1 MKDTALSKHKIFP
14 VSQSCGNF
22 NVHEKKRQSPQQTC
36 SSQPFLKPHLTLH
49 KVIETCRQLILHSSS
64 KKQHS
69 THTTDVSPL
78 GLFQPVC
85 QTLNVQLPKPS
96 VLPAV
101 TNQEEGRKG
110 KEGKGLPAK
119 CEIVQP
125 SQAAGTPE
133 WHSMARSAVKITLD
147 PKTANPTLRLSND
160 RRRVRSYMYEESKA
174 MEHAWCQRDRH
185 KYDGWLCIQGAQG
198 FSSGRQYWE
207 VDVRGIC
214 DWRIGVLRES
224 APKRGFS
231 KLNTSTGYWTL
242 RLQLGSLIALT
253 EPVTKLNTDIPSR
266 VGVYLDI
273 EGREVA
279 FFDPKRR
286 RHIYTFQADFSN
298 SEKLY
303 PVFGTVDTKK
313 ELVII

>member
-1 MKDTALSKHKIFP
+1 MASSKHI
-14 VSQSCGNF
+14 SQSCGNF
-22 NVHEKKRQSPQQTC
+22 NIHENKRQRPQQTC
-36 SSQPFLKPHLTLH
+36 SSQPFLRPAMTLH
-49 KVIETCRQLILHSSS
+49 KVIETCRHLGLHSSS

-69 THTTDVSPL
+69 TQTTDVSPL
-78 GLFQPVC
+78 GLFQPAC
-85 QTLNVQLPKPS
+85 QTLSVQLPKLS

-110 KEGKGLPAK
+110 KEGKGLTAK
-119 CEIVQP
+119 CEIIQP
-125 SQAAGTPE
+125 PQAAGTPG
-133 WHSMARSAVKITLD
+133 WHSMTKSAVKITLD
-147 PKTANPTLRLSND
+147 PNTANPFLKLSKD
-160 RRRVRSYMYEESKA
+160 RRRVRSYTIEESKAA
-174 MEHAWCQRDRH
+174 MEHAWCQRARH

-253 EPVTKLNTDIPSR
+253 EPVTKLNTAIPSR

-273 EGREVA
+273 EGGQVA
-279 FFDPKRR
+279 FCDAKRR
-286 RHIYTFQADFSN
+286 RHIYTFKADFSN
-298 SEKLY
+298 AEKLY